1 MRSQPILP
9 LLNRTGF
16 VAVAIFLVLLTAVLI
31 HWWNIGNDSRFES
44 HRRLALSSAA
54 EKIPAKPITLSGDVA
69 IAELRIVPDW
79 EAGRDQ
85 QGSHRFGCAQ
95 LCTTLL
101 ETQGIKSVT
110 VFPMKSDQRT
120 IDSKNQAARTFSLKE
135 KGQCSGPVVV
145 PKNIVNR
152 DAWVL
157 RLSNTTCIQ
166 AQAPLEKFDFSII
179 ESNYD
184 EFGDDSFVSIDA
196 WRWTYDPLSVRVYRV
211 DILDR
216 TNRTLMAWIDAATPA
231 LSQPLMPTLF
241 AKAQLDFVGGWSR
254 IIIRNHP
261 RRGEEAYSLAPI
273 VYRHTNLTAPS
284 KNSDIGAEL
293 TEALNVALSDKRRRA
308 DDPIFVLTQT
318 WLSNQRTRPL
328 TSSDEELLIKM
339 VGDDRATQF
348 VGIDSVSPKIAQ
360 NRALFD
366 LTIRQ
371 RWARGKTAEEPMRI
385 LSRQLAAEKP
395 LDANYDYALDRK
407 ILSNIEN
414 RRISPVLIGRLSDQG
429 TAAAS
434 YIMQLI
440 EEHVQQFNSADA
452 NLIDDPRAIIEAG
465 ATLCRVGS
473 DAGAVL
479 PKIVSMTESSE
490 IPPAITGKMGWQ
502 FMLHRLG
509 HPGHKLSVPYT
520 YKGSISDF
528 RKEIADKTR
537 NYRPHFDCVM
547 N

>member
-1 MRSQPILP
+1 MP

-16 VAVAIFLVLLTAVLI
+16 VAVAIFLAMLSAVLI

-54 EKIPAKPITLSGDVA
+54 EKVPAKPITLSGDVA

-85 QGSHRFGCAQ
+85 QGSHRFGCEQ
-95 LCTTLL
+95 LCITLL

-157 RLSNTTCIQ
+157 RLSNTICIQ
-166 AQAPLEKFDFSII
+166 ARAPIAKFDFTIM
-179 ESNYD
+179 ESRYD
-184 EFGDDSFVSIDA
+184 EFGDEPLVSIDA
-196 WRWTYDPLSVRVYRV
+196 WRWTYQPLSVGVHRI

-216 TNRTLMAWIDAATPA
+216 TSRTLLTWIDASTLA
-231 LSQPLMPTLF
+231 LSQPLFPTLF
-241 AKAQLDFVGGWSR
+241 DKAQFDFVGGWGR
-254 IIIRNHP
+254 NLIRNHTH
-261 RRGEEAYSLAPI
+261 RVEDAYSLAPI

-284 KNSDIGAEL
+284 KNSDIAGEL
-293 TEALNVALSDKRRRA
+293 IEALNVALSDKKRRA
-308 DDPIFVLTQT
+308 NDPVFTLTQT
-318 WLSNQRTRPL
+318 WLSSQRTKPL
-328 TSSDEELLIKM
+328 TPSDEELLIKM

-348 VGIDSVSPKIAQ
+348 IGIDSVAPKIAQ

-371 RWARGKTAEEPMRI
+371 RWARSKTAEEPMRI
-385 LSRQLAAEKP
+385 LAQQLAAEKP
-395 LDANYDYALDRK
+395 LNVKYDYALDRK
-407 ILSNIEN
+407 ILSNIGN

-429 TAAAS
+429 TTAAP
-434 YIMQLI
+434 YIMQFI

-452 NLIDDPRAIIEAG
+452 NLIDDPRAIIEGG
-465 ATLCRVGS
+465 ATLCRIGP
-473 DAGAVL
+473 DARAVL
-479 PKIVSMTESSE
+479 PKILSMTESSE

-509 HPGHKLSVPYT
+509 HPVHKLSLPYT

>member
-1 MRSQPILP
+1 MRSQPIFP
-9 LLNRTGF
+9 LLNRTGV
-16 VAVAIFLVLLTAVLI
+16 VAIAIFLALLTALLI

-44 HRRLALSSAA
+44 HRRLAVSSAA
-54 EKIPAKPITLSGDVA
+54 EKVPAKPITLFGDVA
-69 IAELRIVPDW
+69 IAELHIVPDW

-85 QGSHRFGCAQ
+85 QGSNRFGCEQ
-95 LCTTLL
+95 LCITLL

-110 VFPMKSDQRT
+110 VFPMNSDQRT
-120 IDSKNQAARTFSLKE
+120 IDYKNKAARTFSLKE
-135 KGQCSGPVVV
+135 KGQCSGPVVI

-166 AQAPLEKFDFSII
+166 AQAPPAKFDFTIM
-179 ESNYD
+179 ESRYD

-196 WRWTYDPLSVRVYRV
+196 WRWTYNPLSVRVYRV

-216 TNRTLMAWIDAATPA
+216 TNRTLMAWIDATTPA
-231 LSQPLMPTLF
+231 LSQPLLPTLF
-241 AKAQLDFVGGWSR
+241 AKAELDFVGGWSR

-261 RRGEEAYSLAPI
+261 RRGEDAYSLAPI

-293 TEALNVALSDKRRRA
+293 TEALNVALTDKRRRA
-308 DDPIFVLTQT
+308 DDPIFALTQT
-318 WLSNQRTRPL
+318 WLSNQRTNPL
-328 TSSDEELLIKM
+328 TPSDEDLLIKM

-348 VGIDSVSPKIAQ
+348 IGIDSVSPKIAQ

-385 LSRQLAAEKP
+385 LAQQLAAEKP
-395 LDANYDYALDRK
+395 LGANYDYAQDRK
-407 ILSNIEN
+407 ILSNIDN

-429 TAAAS
+429 TTAVP
-434 YIMQLI
+434 YIMQFV
-440 EEHVQQFNSADA
+440 EEHVQQFNSASA
-452 NLIDDPRAIIEAG
+452 SVIDDPRVIIEGGLA
-465 ATLCRVGS
+465 LCRIGP
-473 DAGAVL
+473 DARAVL
-479 PKIVSMTESSE
+479 PKILSMTESSE
-490 IPPAITGKMGWQ
+490 IPPAITGTMGWQ

-509 HPGHKLSVPYT
+509 HPVHKLSLPYA
-520 YKGSISDF
+520 YGGSISEF
-528 RKEIADKTR
+528 RKEIADKMR

>member
-16 VAVAIFLVLLTAVLI
+16 VAVAIFLALLTTLLI
-31 HWWNIGNDSRFES
+31 NWWNIGNDSRLES
-44 HRRLALSSAA
+44 HRRLALASAA
-54 EKIPAKPITLSGDVA
+54 EKVPAKTITLFGDVA
-69 IAELRIVPDW
+69 IAELHVVLDW

-85 QGSHRFGCAQ
+85 QGSNRFGCEQ

-101 ETQGIKSVT
+101 ETKGIKSVT
-110 VFPMKSDQRT
+110 IFPKNSDQRT
-120 IDSKNQAARTFSLKE
+120 IDYKNKAARTFSLKE
-135 KGQCSGPVVV
+135 KGQCSGPVVI

-166 AQAPLEKFDFSII
+166 AQAPIAKFDFTIM
-179 ESNYD
+179 ESLYD
-184 EFGDDSFVSIDA
+184 EFGDDSIVNIDS
-196 WRWTYDPLSVRVYRV
+196 WRWSYQPLSVEVYRV
-211 DILDR
+211 DILDH
-216 TNRTLMAWIDAATPA
+216 TNRTLMAWIDATTPA
-231 LSQPLMPTLF
+231 LSQPLLPTLF
-241 AKAQLDFVGGWSR
+241 AKAELDFVGGWSR

-261 RRGEEAYSLAPI
+261 SRGEYAYTIAPI

-318 WLSNQRTRPL
+318 WMSNQITRPL
-328 TSSDEELLIKM
+328 TPSDEELLIKM

-348 VGIDSVSPKIAQ
+348 IGIDSVSPKIAQ

-371 RWARGKTAEEPMRI
+371 RWARGRTAEEPMRI
-385 LSRQLAAEKP
+385 LSQQLDAKKP
-395 LDANYDYALDRK
+395 LGANYDYALDRK

-414 RRISPVLIGRLSDQG
+414 RRINPILIGRLSDQG
-429 TAAAS
+429 TAAAP

-440 EEHVQQFNSADA
+440 EEHARQFNSASA
-452 NLIDDPRAIIEAG
+452 SVNDDPRVIIEGGLA
-465 ATLCRVGS
+465 LCRIGPN
-473 DAGAVL
+473 AGAVL
-479 PKIVSMTESSE
+479 PKILSMTDSSK
-490 IPPAITGKMGWQ
+490 IPPVITGTMGWQ

-509 HPGHKLSVPYT
+509 QPVDKLSLPYA
-520 YKGSISDF
+520 YGGSISEF
-528 RKEIADKTR
+528 RKEVAYKMR
-537 NYRPHFDCVM
+537 NYKPNFDCVM